1 MCCLRVY
8 SDTISANISWIISVC
23 DSLVESWLCALI
35 VVRVLFDVVLELLD
49 VVDVDL
55 DVAGCD
61 VEVE

>member
-1 MCCLRVY
+1 MRQHRPRA
-8 SDTISANISWIISVC
+8 SRADHRRARRRKH

-35 VVRVLFDVVLELLD
+35 VVRGLFDVVLELLD

-55 DVAGCD
+55 DVAGCN